1 MKYWIMWFLVSI
13 LVSSNSNAVC
23 TESGRPACIVVHD
36 TNNVEILVSN
46 FGSFGR
52 AANGGPGCFW
62 PKGSGHSYIFGAG
75 IWFGTIDFLT
85 GDTLVTIGYG
95 PHGGETEFVPGL
107 ENLPPTHPDAIIY
120 VYPDNWPAPITS
132 FPMAPTLNVSHQD
145 SWCAFNDCDSTVHM
159 PGDGRPIGIEVYQT
173 VYVWDLPNL
182 EDIVFFD
189 YEIKNVTEHK
199 INSCYIGTYLDRGI
213 SFDYSK
219 VILNDWYVINS
230 ESIHVDN
237 FVYQYHDIYTSWDSC
252 VVGFDLL
259 QTDFDLSPG
268 MDKDNDGI
276 PDQYERDS
284 SYYVNN
290 LSQSMWDVD
299 RDHVPD
305 WRDASENPQIGL
317 TAMKLFTLNLDP
329 NKDNERYMT
338 LAGYNFKTGEYCP
351 FDTMPPEPD
360 DMRCLLASGPFSIKP
375 DSSIMLVFAI
385 MFANWRGIYQKP
397 DTAIVLVDKWA
408 QLYYDMNYY
417 RYTSVGEGRSEER
430 TENNFMVLP
439 NPVTTQGHIIF
450 SVPTSEHIKIKLYNV
465 LGQAVKMVAHGY
477 FAAGKHDVAFSVDYL
492 SSGTY
497 FIMLETGN
505 NRRCQSVIIK

>member
-1 MKYWIMWFLVSI
+1 MKTICAAMIMVACLTG
-13 LVSSNSNAVC
+13 A
-23 TESGRPACIVVHD
+23 TKPDQPPTRPAQIKVHNINQVELCI
-36 TNNVEILVSN
+36 SN
-46 FGSFGR
+46 FGKFGQTT
-52 AANGGPGCFW
+52 GGNVGLWW
-62 PKGSGHSYIFGAG
+62 PRSSGHSYIFGDG
-75 IWFGTIDFLT
+75 FWFGTVDST
-85 GDTLVTIGYG
+85 SGDTLVSIGYG
-95 PHGGETEFVPGL
+95 PHGGETEFGPGL
-107 ENLPPTHPDAIIY
+107 SGMPASDSNAIIFM
-120 VYPDNWPAPITS
+120 YPDPWPPPPGI
-132 FPMAPTLNVSHQD
+132 FPMAPQD
-145 SWCAFNDCDSTVHM
+145 PIAYQDAWCCFNDSNPNNHV
-159 PGDGRPIGIEVYQT
+159 PGDTRPIGIEVYQT
-173 VYVWDLPNL
+173 VYVWNL
-182 EDIVFFD
+182 APIEDIAFMM
-189 YEIKNVTEHK
+189 YQIKNVSDH
-199 INSCYIGTYLDRGI
+199 NLNDCYFGIITDNDIGNEAGSSANDRVT
-213 SFDYSK
+213 
-219 VILNDWYVINS
+219 VIRNRSYCIAGDWYVA
-230 ESIHVDN
+230 DN
-237 FVYQYHDIYTSWDSC
+237 IGYQWQEEPEPGWTEFPGTIGFALLQT
-252 VVGFDLL
+252 GFDL
-259 QTDFDLSPG
+259 QPG

-408 QLYYDMNYY
+408 QLDYDMNYY

-477 FAAGKHDVAFSVDYL
+477 FAAGKND
-492 SSGTY
+492 
-497 FIMLETGN
+497 
-505 NRRCQSVIIK
+505 C